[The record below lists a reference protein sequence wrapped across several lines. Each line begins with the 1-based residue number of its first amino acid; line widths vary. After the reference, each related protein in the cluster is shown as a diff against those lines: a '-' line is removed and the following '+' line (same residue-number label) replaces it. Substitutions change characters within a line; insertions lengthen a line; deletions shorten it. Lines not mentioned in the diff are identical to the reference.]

1 MSSLDLLGRFHDF
14 MIWKLRFEAIAYAAI
29 VEGVSPNQ
37 EPLSI
42 SAWLFFLSF
51 WTKWSLFFGFFFAQ
65 GLFLRL
71 IFP

>member
-1 MSSLDLLGRFHDF
+1 MRSLDLLGRFHDF

-29 VEGVSPNQ
+29 VEGVLPNQ

-42 SAWLFFLSF
+42 WLGCFFFCLSGQNGAF
-51 WTKWSLFFGFFFAQ
+51 SPFFFAQ

>member
-29 VEGVSPNQ
+29 VEGVLPNQ

-42 SAWLFFLSF
+42 SAWLFFFCLSGQNGAF
-51 WTKWSLFFGFFFAQ
+51 SPSIFFPKDFFCV
-65 GLFLRL
+65 
-71 IFP
+71 